1 MPPDHPDR
9 CLKCSRQLPCWYH
22 PIPNPNAPPPPIK
35 KMPKFVSRPDTY
47 HASQIL
53 KPHPPLQTP
62 HPLTNNPT
70 HHLDHRHLLHLHLP
84 SPPPAPPPPPDSKD
98 VEKDK
103 FIYAEA
109 QRLPWA
115 HYDRL
120 RRFVRLFR
128 CQVSRAEPGAFKEA
142 IDKLEDKAIAWVI
155 ELDKIEEIRKRW
167 FKEED

>member
-84 SPPPAPPPPPDSKD
+84 SPPPAPPPRQTPKTLKKTNSSTPKHSAYHGPTTTDSVGSSVCFGAKCPGPSR
-98 VEKDK
+98 ELSRR
-103 FIYAEA
+103 
-109 QRLPWA
+109 RLTNWRIRP
-115 HYDRL
+115 
-120 RRFVRLFR
+120 
-128 CQVSRAEPGAFKEA
+128 SRG
-142 IDKLEDKAIAWVI
+142 
-155 ELDKIEEIRKRW
+155 
-167 FKEED
+167 